1 MKFVMTRNRRCELDN
16 YLWLLEPI
24 HQNKFR
30 GFKLKDNPAVIDS
43 LKLSFDG
50 AIMAVLRGRVESHY
64 KEQKVSLI
72 RHGYEKMPDKLKIDD
87 EESFFKYLA
96 YFVNID

>member
-1 MKFVMTRNRRCELDN
+1 
-16 YLWLLEPI
+16 
-24 HQNKFR
+24 
-30 GFKLKDNPAVIDS
+30 
-43 LKLSFDG
+43 
-50 AIMAVLRGRVESHY
+50 MAVLRGSMESHY

-96 YFVNID
+96 CFANID

>member
-1 MKFVMTRNRRCELDN
+1 VDN
-16 YLWLLEPI
+16 YLWLSEPI

-30 GFKLKDNPAVIDS
+30 GFAIKDNPSVIDS

-50 AIMAVLRGRVESHY
+50 AVMAVLKDRVEAYY

-72 RHGYEKMPDKLKIDD
+72 RHGYEKMPNKLKIDD